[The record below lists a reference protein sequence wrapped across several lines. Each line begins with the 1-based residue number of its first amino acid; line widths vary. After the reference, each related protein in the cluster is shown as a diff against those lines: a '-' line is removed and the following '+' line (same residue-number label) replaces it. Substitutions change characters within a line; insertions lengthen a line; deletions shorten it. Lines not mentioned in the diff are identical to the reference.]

1 MEEKVNK
8 SKFEII
14 GIKLPEPL
22 EGLIDDPPLLG
33 DEDPELY
40 WSLLAA
46 VIDEE
51 KPQGIM
57 ECIDAIDQ
65 VNKVWEER
73 RLRRASVGVVRGE
86 MLAAVKYFLGPI
98 SGMQLFGDLAL
109 NYFSK
114 DPKERKQVIS
124 LLAQHGITLT
134 EIQGKAAQL
143 NSPTLQL
150 FERMTAARENGRRQ
164 LRKDKRNRRQETNG
178 NLE

>member
-8 SKFEII
+8 SKFETM
-14 GIKLPEPL
+14 GIKLPEGL
-22 EGLIDDPPLLG
+22 KGLIDDPPLLDG
-33 DEDPELY
+33 EDPKLY
-40 WSLLAA
+40 SSLLAA
-46 VIDEE
+46 VIDAE
-51 KPQGIM
+51 KPQSIM
-57 ECIDAIDQ
+57 DFIDAMDQ

-73 RLRRASVGVVRGE
+73 RLKRASVGLIRGE
-86 MLAAVKYFLGPI
+86 MLAALKYFLGPI
-98 SGMQLFGDLAL
+98 RGMQLFGDLAL

-114 DPKERKQVIS
+114 DPKERKEVIS

-134 EIQGKAAQL
+134 EIQAKAAQL

-150 FERMTAARENGRRQ
+150 FERMMAARENGRRQ